1 MAAAMRLAARRLMGG
16 QRPQAVYKSVLSPL
30 VEEEHRRL
38 IPRLISG
45 GRPAYF
51 PERSMS
57 PGGDGCKN
65 FSGARYADAAARPP
79 NGNTALKQPCEEPV
93 PELDPER
100 AWAYRQYCEIETKKH
115 ELFYLIAELDKRH
128 PYRRYTGKNMELLF
142 HLFGHVD
149 PNPSDPLWCRAD
161 ARERLNNRLL
171 YGMSAAMATWLY
183 FDWESWRRRSR
194 VQILYSPRD
203 YRAEGTSGHYVQ
215 IPL

>member
-183 FDWESWRRRSR
+183 FDWESWRSMFAF
-194 VQILYSPRD
+194 LL
-203 YRAEGTSGHYVQ
+203 GTGH
-215 IPL
+215 